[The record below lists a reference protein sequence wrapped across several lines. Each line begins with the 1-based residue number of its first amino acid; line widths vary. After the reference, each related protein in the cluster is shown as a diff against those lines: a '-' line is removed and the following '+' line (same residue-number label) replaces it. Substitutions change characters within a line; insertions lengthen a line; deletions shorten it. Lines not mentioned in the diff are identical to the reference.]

1 MKNVNINVSIPGEIL
16 LTLRESDI
24 KLALDMK
31 RWTALK
37 LFEQKRLSIGQS
49 AELAE
54 MNEEDFIKYLGSNN
68 VSIFSYTSAKEL
80 KEDINNA

>member
-54 MNEEDFIKYLGSNN
+54 MTEEDFIKYIGSNN
-68 VSIFSYTSAKEL
+68 VSIFPYTSAKEL

>member
-31 RWTALK
+31 RWTALR

-49 AELAE
+49 AELA
-54 MNEEDFIKYLGSNN
+54 KTL
-68 VSIFSYTSAKEL
+68 
-80 KEDINNA
+80 